1 MALNRELYDAIIDG
15 KAAEA
20 RALVEAEIGA
30 GADPMALIAESMIPA
45 MDEVGE
51 LFQEERYF
59 VPELMMA
66 GRAMKAAMEPL
77 RPLMARSNVQPLG
90 TVVVGAVKGDLH
102 DIGKNLVGTML
113 EGSGFRVI
121 DLGTDVPPAKFV
133 AAILEHRPQIL
144 CLSAL
149 LTVTMVNMRA
159 TVAAIEA
166 AGLRDQVRILVGG
179 APLNERFAREIG
191 ADGYGATSTEAVSLA
206 RRLVEA
212 A

>member
-1 MALNRELYDAIIDG
+1 
-15 KAAEA
+15 
-20 RALVEAEIGA
+20 
-30 GADPMALIAESMIPA
+30 
-45 MDEVGE
+45 
-51 LFQEERYF
+51 

-166 AGLRDQVRILVGG
+166 AGLRNQVRILVGG